1 MYLSPVCGQEV
12 DMSRVLRT
20 PSLILIL
27 ILALVL
33 GACSSS
39 GSGKALQASGTV
51 ESRRV
56 VISSDL
62 GGEVVELNVQE
73 GERVQAGDVLLLLDD
88 TVYSAQRAQAEAGLE
103 AAKGQQA
110 AAQAQEDASRAGVA
124 AAQAN
129 LDAAQAQFD
138 LARAGALRE
147 QDASGSRTWVA
158 NVPDAFDRPG
168 WYFDQNERI
177 DAAQSLVDAASADLQ
192 DALDALTE
200 LLRGADYAG
209 VAQAEAD
216 LAQARAAYVL
226 ADQLRREAVSGEDAS
241 DVRSA
246 LRASFDQ
253 AEQIL
258 NDAQAR
264 MDDLL
269 DGEAAQA
276 LLERRI
282 DLSLAR
288 ERYRL
293 ALEGYY
299 ALLNGEQALTVQA
312 AQASVD
318 AAAAAATQAEAA
330 ADAAQAGVESAGQ
343 VVDQA
348 QAALDLVLA
357 QIGKL
362 TVRAPITG
370 TVLTVSTTLGETLL
384 PGTPALTL
392 GKLDDLTI
400 TVYIPEDR
408 YGEVSLGDQALVS
421 ADSFPGQTFKAKVT
435 RIADQAEYTP
445 RNVQTQEERQTTVYA
460 VELTLL
466 DGLDQLKPGMP
477 ADVTFA
483 AGGGD

>member
-1 MYLSPVCGQEV
+1 
-12 DMSRVLRT
+12 MSRVLRT

-39 GSGKALQASGTV
+39 GGGKTLQASGTV

-73 GERVQAGDVLLLLDD
+73 GDRVQAGDVLLLLDD
-88 TVYSAQRAQAEAGLE
+88 TLYAVQRAQAEAGLE
-103 AAKGQQA
+103 AAMRQQA
-110 AAQAQEDASRAGVA
+110 AAQAQDNAAKAGVA

-129 LDAAQAQFD
+129 LDAAQAQLD
-138 LARAGALRE
+138 LARAGALLDQNAGGFRP
-147 QDASGSRTWVA
+147 WVLD
-158 NVPDAFDRPG
+158 VPGAFDRPG
-168 WYFDQNERI
+168 WYFDPSEQI
-177 DAAQSLVDAASADLQ
+177 DAAQSLVDSASADLQ
-192 DALDALTE
+192 DALDALAE
-200 LLRGADYAG
+200 LLRGADYTG

-216 LAQARAAYVL
+216 LAQARATYVL
-226 ADQLRREAVSGEDAS
+226 ADQMRREAVSGDDAS

-246 LRASFDQ
+246 LRETFDQ
-253 AEQIL
+253 AEQTL
-258 NDAQAR
+258 TDAQAR

-269 DGEAAQA
+269 GDDAAQT

-299 ALLNGEQALTVQA
+299 ALLTGEQSLTVQA
-312 AQASVD
+312 AQAGVD
-318 AAAAAATQAEAA
+318 AAAAAVTQAEAA
-330 ADAAQAGVESAGQ
+330 AEAAYAGAESAGQ
-343 VVDQA
+343 AVDQA
-348 QAALDLVLA
+348 QSALDLVQA
-357 QIGKL
+357 QIEKL

-370 TVLTVSTTLGETLL
+370 TILTVSTTRGETLL

-408 YGEVSLGDQALVS
+408 YGEVSLGGEAQVS

-445 RNVQTQEERQTTVYA
+445 RNVQTKEERQTTVYA

-466 DGLDQLKPGMP
+466 EGLDQLKPGMP
-477 ADVTFA
+477 ADVVFES
-483 AGGGD
+483 GGGG